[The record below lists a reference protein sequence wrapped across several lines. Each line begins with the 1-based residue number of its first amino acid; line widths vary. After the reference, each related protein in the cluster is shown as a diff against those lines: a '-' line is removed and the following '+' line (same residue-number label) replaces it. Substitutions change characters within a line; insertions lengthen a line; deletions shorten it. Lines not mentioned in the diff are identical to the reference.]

1 MRAYTQE
8 TLMTRVNIVPL
19 AAGITVSFL
28 ISSSIGVAHMHSI
41 TRPTQDATSIY
52 GLHVA
57 LPSNMK
63 NFPVE
68 LVPLP

>member
-1 MRAYTQE
+1 MRRANVALVLIGTFFSVMVSLGVMVSPSKTASERTATNNQ
-8 TLMTRVNIVPL
+8 VN
-19 AAGITVSFL
+19 
-28 ISSSIGVAHMHSI
+28 
-41 TRPTQDATSIY
+41 Y

-57 LPSNMK
+57 LPLHMK

>member
-1 MRAYTQE
+1 MVSLGVMVSPSKTAFERTATNNQ
-8 TLMTRVNIVPL
+8 VN
-19 AAGITVSFL
+19 
-28 ISSSIGVAHMHSI
+28 
-41 TRPTQDATSIY
+41 Y

-57 LPSNMK
+57 LPLHMK